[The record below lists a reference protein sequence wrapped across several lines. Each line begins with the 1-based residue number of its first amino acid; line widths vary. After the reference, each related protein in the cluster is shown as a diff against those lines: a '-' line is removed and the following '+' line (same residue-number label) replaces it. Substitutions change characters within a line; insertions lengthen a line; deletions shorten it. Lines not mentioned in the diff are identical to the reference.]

1 MIWIR
6 LDAPEHERFVM
17 EEIAQS
23 LEDLRDSGD
32 LKCGWS
38 IGRDIQEGPDAT
50 SGQA

>member
-6 LDAPEHERFVM
+6 LDAPEREEFVM

-32 LKCGWS
+32 LKSGWS
-38 IGRDIQEGPDAT
+38 IGRTIGGESDAT